1 MVTRRRERLAA
12 QIVRE
17 LSDILQMEMRDP
29 RLGFASITDAE
40 VSKDLRHA
48 QVYVSILGTPE
59 QQRETMELLHHAT
72 GFLRTKLAERLQIRH
87 VPELQFKHDRGIER
101 GTRILQL
108 LRQIEAERAAN
119 PPRLDEPE
127 AAAEAHAAA
136 AAEGSDSST
145 QEQRCT

>member
-1 MVTRRRERLAA
+1 MVTRRRERLSA

-17 LSDILQMEMRDP
+17 LSDILQTEMRDP

-59 QQRETMELLHHAT
+59 EQRETMELLHHAT

-101 GTRILQL
+101 GTRVLQL

-119 PPRLDEPE
+119 PPRLDEP
-127 AAAEAHAAA
+127 AAAEARAAT
-136 AAEGSDSST
+136 AAEGSESSA
-145 QEQRCT
+145 QEQRST

>member
-1 MVTRRRERLAA
+1 MVTRRRERLSA

-17 LSDILQMEMRDP
+17 LSDILQTEMRDP

-59 QQRETMELLHHAT
+59 EQRETMELLHHAT

-101 GTRILQL
+101 GTRVLQL

-119 PPRLDEPE
+119 PPRLDEP
-127 AAAEAHAAA
+127 AAAEARAAA
-136 AAEGSDSST
+136 AAEGSESSA
-145 QEQRCT
+145 QEQRST

>member
-1 MVTRRRERLAA
+1 MVTRRRERLSA

-17 LSDILQMEMRDP
+17 LSDILQTEMRDP

-59 QQRETMELLHHAT
+59 EQRETMALLHHAT

-101 GTRILQL
+101 GTRVLQL

-119 PPRLDEPE
+119 PPRLDEP
-127 AAAEAHAAA
+127 AAAT
-136 AAEGSDSST
+136 AEGSESSAE
-145 QEQRCT
+145 EQRST